1 MSIAF
6 IHSLLRNFIL
16 YFGPIII
23 ISASLIL
30 SIANADLYKLS
41 LNQNNFYSQVA
52 AEFGSLKPADQNQKN
67 NPQNDFYSQLIWNN
81 IDSKL
86 NSPDWLKKVTE
97 TNLDRAS
104 LWVTGKSQIFE
115 PYLPLNENKGN
126 PQNTP
131 EWWTNVTDGSTKAL
145 NQLQDQVKKLNLPS
159 INIPTDIK
167 NPKLQDNLRDN
178 LKNVENLNPVN
189 QINQTW
195 LNIWNGLRNYY
206 WQLQNLAWT
215 AIILYSLVL
224 IGLILT
230 SFLFGKKPLIELA
243 IIAQKLG
250 FNLLQ
255 SSLFFVLSVSGVF
268 LVGAVIK
275 NFIPSTFL
283 IGNVASII
291 NWQIIWII
299 VTIMSPAFAISIFL
313 IITGLVTKLISP
325 LDSRP

>member
-1 MSIAF
+1 M
-6 IHSLLRNFIL
+6 
-16 YFGPIII
+16 
-23 ISASLIL
+23 
-30 SIANADLYKLS
+30 
-41 LNQNNFYSQVA
+41 A

-67 NPQNDFYSQLIWNN
+67 NSQNDFYSQLIWNN

-115 PYLPLNENKGN
+115 PYLPLNENKAN

-131 EWWTNVTDGSTKAL
+131 EWWTNVTAGSTKAL

-159 INIPTDIK
+159 INIPADIK

-195 LNIWNGLRNYY
+195 LNIWNGLRNSY

-299 VTIMSPAFAISIFL
+299 VTIMSPAFGISIFL

-325 LDSRP
+325 LESRP

>member
-30 SIANADLYKLS
+30 SVANADLYKLS

-52 AEFGSLKPADQNQKN
+52 AEFGNLKPADQNQKN

-97 TNLDRAS
+97 TNLDRAN

-115 PYLPLNENKGN
+115 PYLPLNENKAN

-145 NQLQDQVKKLNLPS
+145 NLLQDQVKKLNLPS
-159 INIPTDIK
+159 INIPPDIK

-243 IIAQKLG
+243 IIAQRLG

-255 SSLFFVLSVSGVF
+255 SSLFFVLSLSGVF

-299 VTIMSPAFAISIFL
+299 VTIVSPAFAISIFL

-325 LDSRP
+325 IDSRP

>member
-1 MSIAF
+1 M
-6 IHSLLRNFIL
+6 
-16 YFGPIII
+16 
-23 ISASLIL
+23 
-30 SIANADLYKLS
+30 
-41 LNQNNFYSQVA
+41 A

-67 NPQNDFYSQLIWNN
+67 NSQNDFYSQLIWNN

-115 PYLPLNENKGN
+115 PYLPLNENKAN

-131 EWWTNVTDGSTKAL
+131 EWWTNVTAGSTKAL

-159 INIPTDIK
+159 INIPADIK

-195 LNIWNGLRNYY
+195 LNIWNGLRNSY

-215 AIILYSLVL
+215 AIILYSLIL

-299 VTIMSPAFAISIFL
+299 VTIMSPAFGISIFL

-325 LDSRP
+325 LESRP

>member
-30 SIANADLYKLS
+30 SVANADLYKLS

-52 AEFGSLKPADQNQKN
+52 AEFASVAPASQNQKN
-67 NPQNDFYSQLIWNN
+67 NSQNDFYSQLIWNN

-115 PYLPLNENKGN
+115 PYLPLNENKAN
-126 PQNTP
+126 PKNTP

-159 INIPTDIK
+159 IDIPADIK
-167 NPKLQDNLRDN
+167 NPKLQDNVRDN

-195 LNIWNGLRNYY
+195 LNIWNGLRNSY
-206 WQLQNLAWT
+206 WQLQNLAW
-215 AIILYSLVL
+215 AVIILYSLIL

-255 SSLFFVLSVSGVF
+255 SSLFFVLSVSAVF

-283 IGNVASII
+283 IGNIANII

-299 VTIMSPAFAISIFL
+299 VTIMSPAFAISMFL

>member
-1 MSIAF
+1 M
-6 IHSLLRNFIL
+6 
-16 YFGPIII
+16 
-23 ISASLIL
+23 
-30 SIANADLYKLS
+30 
-41 LNQNNFYSQVA
+41 A

-115 PYLPLNENKGN
+115 PYLPLNENKAN
-126 PQNTP
+126 PKNTP
-131 EWWTNVTDGSTKAL
+131 EWWTNLTAGSTKAF
-145 NQLQDQVKKLNLPS
+145 NQLQEQAKKLNLPN
-159 INIPTDIK
+159 IDIPTDIK
-167 NPKLQDNLRDN
+167 SPKLTDSAQNNLKSVEN
-178 LKNVENLNPVN
+178 LKNLENLNPLT

-195 LNIWNGLRNYY
+195 INIWNGLRNSY

-215 AIILYSLVL
+215 AIILYSFIL

-243 IIAQKLG
+243 IITQKLG

-268 LVGAVIK
+268 LVGTVIK